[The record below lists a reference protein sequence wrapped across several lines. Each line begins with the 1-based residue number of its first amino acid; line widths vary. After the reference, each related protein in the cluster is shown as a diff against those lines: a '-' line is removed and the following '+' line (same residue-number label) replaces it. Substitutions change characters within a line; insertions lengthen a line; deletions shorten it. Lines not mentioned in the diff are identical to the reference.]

1 MNRIKNIVY
10 RWLLAI
16 MLVIAM
22 APAMAQV
29 TVPAGQSSVLSVV
42 EIQGD
47 TYTWELYNDVDG
59 INFASTAG
67 NCPVNEAFFTGGIST
82 GPEVNVTWLQPGTY
96 FYKVTASRNG
106 CTMNL
111 KVGKVIVL
119 ESLPTAA
126 IAQPQPI
133 CVGDTSSLTIQ
144 LTGEG
149 PWSLSLSDGNQIVT
163 FTDISSSLFVVPV
176 NPSANTFYQVMEV
189 SDANGTNNIPTVPV
203 QLIVK
208 PRPVSSHIYQY

>member
-1 MNRIKNIVY
+1 
-10 RWLLAI
+10 
-16 MLVIAM
+16 M

-29 TVPAGQSSVLSVV
+29 TVPAGQSSELSVV
-42 EIQGD
+42 AIPGD
-47 TYTWELYNDVDG
+47 SYTWDLYNDVDG
-59 INFASTAG
+59 INLASASG
-67 NCPVNEAFFTGGIST
+67 NCPAGDAFFSGGVSSGST
-82 GPEVNVTWLQPGTY
+82 VNVTWLQPGTY

-119 ESLPTAA
+119 ESLPTAV

-133 CVGDTSSLTIQ
+133 CVGDTSSLSIQ

-149 PWSLSLSDGNQIVT
+149 PWSLSLSDGNQIIT
-163 FTDISSSLFVVPV
+163 YTDINTSPFVIPV
-176 NPSANTFYQVMEV
+176 NPSANTNYQVMEV
-189 SDANGTNNIPTVPV
+189 SDVNGTNNVPTAPV
-203 QLIVK
+203 LLIVK